1 MSLTGLIEWLKRYP
15 KFVALIQVSFGLGA
29 IIVGLF
35 YLHSLHASGLLLLPE
50 NFEERRGSMSDYR
63 SVISI
68 GGKSASTFQGHFS
81 IAGQTEHYYVA
92 GFSRELVLDDFPK
105 ATTVSCTLRRPD
117 VFKLDPEGEH
127 RCFGFAVDDQVM
139 RSLEKAIANQ
149 KFFDSIL
156 QVACIGFAVAGVW
169 LLSIGV
175 LRLCGVVLQ

>member
-1 MSLTGLIEWLKRYP
+1 MRYP

-35 YLHSLHASGLLLLPE
+35 YLHSLHTSGLLLLPE
-50 NFEERRGSMSDYR
+50 NFEERRGTMSDYR

-105 ATTVSCTLRRPD
+105 AKTVSCTVRRPD
-117 VFKLDPEGEH
+117 VFKLDPEGGH
-127 RCFGFAVDDQVM
+127 RCFGFAVDDQVI
-139 RSLEKAIANQ
+139 RTLEKAIANQ
-149 KFFDSIL
+149 KFFDSMMQL
-156 QVACIGFAVAGVW
+156 ACIGFAVAGVW

-175 LRLCGVVLQ
+175 LRWCGSVLQ